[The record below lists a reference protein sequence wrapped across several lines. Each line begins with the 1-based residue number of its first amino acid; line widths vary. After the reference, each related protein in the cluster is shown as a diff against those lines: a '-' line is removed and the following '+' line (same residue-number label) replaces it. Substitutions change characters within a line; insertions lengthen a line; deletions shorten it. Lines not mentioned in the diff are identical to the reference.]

1 MGITPI
7 LLSNG
12 RIQLIQS
19 SATAASDEDAE
30 QGIQFMQDIIDLS
43 QQQSSKL
50 HDAMKSVQF
59 IMEKTGVKVTLP
71 AGPALFGIDLND
83 AGSTVTSKAIKVS
96 PFESCS
102 TTSLDEN
109 SINNLS
115 GKIAIATRG
124 KCMFVEK
131 ARTVQSYG
139 AVGLIVVDNDEKST
153 ANSAQVFSMSGDG
166 TNDVNIPALFLYGQE
181 AVILLDALKESPDL
195 LLNLVPAASYQSKA
209 P

>member
-50 HDAMKSVQF
+50 QDAMKSVQF
-59 IMEKTGVKVTLP
+59 TMAKTGVKVTLP
-71 AGPALFGIDLND
+71 AGPALFGVDLN
-83 AGSTVTSKAIKVS
+83 ALGVSVTGRAVKVS

-102 TTSLDEN
+102 RSLDEAT
-109 SINNLS
+109 STALP

-124 KCMFVEK
+124 QCMFVEK
-131 ARTVQSYG
+131 ARAVASHG
-139 AVGLIVVDNDEKST
+139 AIGLIVVDNDEKST

-166 TNDVNIPALFLYGQE
+166 TNDVDIPALFLYGQE

-195 LLNLVPAASYQSKA
+195 LLSMVPAASYQSKT